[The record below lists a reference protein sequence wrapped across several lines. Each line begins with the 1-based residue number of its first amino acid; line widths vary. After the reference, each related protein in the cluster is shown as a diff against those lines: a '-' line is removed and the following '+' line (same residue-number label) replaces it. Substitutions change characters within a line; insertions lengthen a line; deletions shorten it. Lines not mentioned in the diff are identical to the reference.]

1 MRQSALY
8 LEGGVQNA
16 LTVPATKLRDRRA
29 RLVVLQNADDL
40 FVCKTVAFHSLV
52 LSMSQSLLQNGLF
65 QRGKVRQNLH
75 KHKIQ
80 FPSIMPGATIN

>member
-1 MRQSALY
+1 M
-8 LEGGVQNA
+8 QNA

-65 QRGKVRQNLH
+65 QRGGKVRQNLH